1 MGRKECIS
9 LAILALVLLAG
20 PGAKATAFAGGAAS
34 MDAAV
39 AVRQVMPTSSI
50 KLEDGVAPEL
60 AVVLEMHRRVLM
72 DSFGNSVYNSDTQ
85 RRLKAPCIAGG
96 PYSGGLRG
104 CNPRYGCV
112 PM

>member
-1 MGRKECIS
+1 MGRKVCIS
-9 LAILALVLLAG
+9 LAILALVLLGG

-60 AVVLEMHRRVLM
+60 AVDMDVHRRVLV
-72 DSFGNSVYNSDTQ
+72 DIGKSVDDRDKQ
-85 RRLKAPCIAGG
+85 RCLKTPCIAGG

-104 CNPRYGCV
+104 CNPRYGCA
-112 PM
+112 PK